1 MYVKIK
7 SYAFHIHQI
16 KFGFHR
22 FKLTYNSRMKNCPHC
37 AEEVQDEAKYCRF
50 CKKKVKSSWFMKYLI
65 VLGIVWIFW
74 TLNEDG
80 VFDGSYSPFTSIEDT
95 TCNDLQEYTIGRK
108 LGNQLGNEWEI
119 IDIRNTKEHKR
130 TPSELVC
137 RGDLRLNPPTDNR
150 VEMELTSAEGKL
162 WFDYRVYDSLF

>member
-1 MYVKIK
+1 
-7 SYAFHIHQI
+7 
-16 KFGFHR
+16 
-22 FKLTYNSRMKNCPHC
+22 MKNCPHC
-37 AEEVQDEAKYCRF
+37 AEEIQDDAKYCRF
-50 CKKKVKSSWFMKYLI
+50 CNKKTKKRSV
-65 VLGIVWIFW
+65 
-74 TLNEDG
+74 TLNMVFLVIVVFLIWDSKILS
-80 VFDGSYSPFTSIEDT
+80 VFDTTYLPFTSIEDT

>member
-1 MYVKIK
+1 
-7 SYAFHIHQI
+7 
-16 KFGFHR
+16 
-22 FKLTYNSRMKNCPHC
+22 MKKCPHC
-37 AEEVQDEAKYCRF
+37 AEEIQDDAKYCRF
-50 CKKKVKSSWFMKYLI
+50 CKKKIKKTSFLNVLI
-65 VLGIVWIFW
+65 LLVAAFLIWDSKI
-74 TLNEDG
+74 LS
-80 VFDGSYSPFTSIEDT
+80 VFDKTYLPFTSIEDT

-150 VEMELTSAEGKL
+150 VEMELTSADGKL

>member
-1 MYVKIK
+1 MK
-7 SYAFHIHQI
+7 S
-16 KFGFHR
+16 
-22 FKLTYNSRMKNCPHC
+22 CPHC
-37 AEEVQDEAKYCRF
+37 AEEIQDEAKYCRF
-50 CKKKVKSSWFMKYLI
+50 CKKKIKKTSFLNVLI
-65 VLGIVWIFW
+65 LLVAAFLIWDSKI
-74 TLNEDG
+74 LS
-80 VFDGSYSPFTSIEDT
+80 VFDKTYLPFTSIEDT

-130 TPSELVC
+130 TSSELVC

-150 VEMELTSAEGKL
+150 VEMELTSADGKL

>member
-1 MYVKIK
+1 
-7 SYAFHIHQI
+7 
-16 KFGFHR
+16 
-22 FKLTYNSRMKNCPHC
+22 MKNCPHC
-37 AEEVQDEAKYCRF
+37 AEEIQDEAKYCRF
-50 CKKKVKSSWFMKYLI
+50 CKKKIKKTSFLNVLI
-65 VLGIVWIFW
+65 LLVAAFLIWDSKI
-74 TLNEDG
+74 LS
-80 VFDGSYSPFTSIEDT
+80 VFDKTYLPFTSIEDT

-130 TPSELVC
+130 TSSELVC

-150 VEMELTSAEGKL
+150 VEMELTSADGKL

>member
-1 MYVKIK
+1 MK
-7 SYAFHIHQI
+7 S
-16 KFGFHR
+16 
-22 FKLTYNSRMKNCPHC
+22 CPHC
-37 AEEVQDEAKYCRF
+37 AEEIQDEAKYCRF
-50 CKKKVKSSWFMKYLI
+50 CKKKIKKTSFLNVLI
-65 VLGIVWIFW
+65 LLVAAFLIWDSKI
-74 TLNEDG
+74 LS
-80 VFDGSYSPFTSIEDT
+80 VFDKTYLPFTSIEDT

>member
-1 MYVKIK
+1 
-7 SYAFHIHQI
+7 
-16 KFGFHR
+16 
-22 FKLTYNSRMKNCPHC
+22 MKNCPHC
-37 AEEVQDEAKYCRF
+37 AEEIQDDAKYCRF
-50 CKKKVKSSWFMKYLI
+50 CKKKIKKTSFLNVLI
-65 VLGIVWIFW
+65 LLVAAFLIWDSKI
-74 TLNEDG
+74 LS
-80 VFDGSYSPFTSIEDT
+80 VFDKTYLPFTSIEDT

>member
-1 MYVKIK
+1 
-7 SYAFHIHQI
+7 
-16 KFGFHR
+16 
-22 FKLTYNSRMKNCPHC
+22 MKKCPHC
-37 AEEVQDEAKYCRF
+37 AEEIQDDAKYCRF
-50 CKKKVKSSWFMKYLI
+50 CKKKTKKTSFLNVLI
-65 VLGIVWIFW
+65 LLVVAFLIWDSKI
-74 TLNEDG
+74 LS
-80 VFDGSYSPFTSIEDT
+80 VFDKTYLPFTSIEDT

>member
-1 MYVKIK
+1 
-7 SYAFHIHQI
+7 
-16 KFGFHR
+16 
-22 FKLTYNSRMKNCPHC
+22 MKNCPHC
-37 AEEVQDEAKYCRF
+37 AEEIQDEAKYCRF
-50 CKKKVKSSWFMKYLI
+50 CKKKIKKTSFLNVLI
-65 VLGIVWIFW
+65 LLVAAFLIWDSKI
-74 TLNEDG
+74 LS
-80 VFDGSYSPFTSIEDT
+80 VFDKTYLPFTSIEDT

>member
-1 MYVKIK
+1 
-7 SYAFHIHQI
+7 
-16 KFGFHR
+16 
-22 FKLTYNSRMKNCPHC
+22 MKNCPHC
-37 AEEVQDEAKYCRF
+37 AEEIQDDAKYCRF
-50 CKKKVKSSWFMKYLI
+50 CNKKTKKRSV
-65 VLGIVWIFW
+65 
-74 TLNEDG
+74 TLNMVFLVIVVFLIWDSKILS
-80 VFDGSYSPFTSIEDT
+80 VFDITYLPFTSIEDT

>member
-1 MYVKIK
+1 
-7 SYAFHIHQI
+7 
-16 KFGFHR
+16 
-22 FKLTYNSRMKNCPHC
+22 MKKCPHC
-37 AEEVQDEAKYCRF
+37 AEEIQDDAKYCRF
-50 CKKKVKSSWFMKYLI
+50 CKKKIKKTSFLNVLI
-65 VLGIVWIFW
+65 LLVAAFLIWDSKI
-74 TLNEDG
+74 LS
-80 VFDGSYSPFTSIEDT
+80 VFDKTYLPFTSIEDT

>member
-1 MYVKIK
+1 
-7 SYAFHIHQI
+7 
-16 KFGFHR
+16 
-22 FKLTYNSRMKNCPHC
+22 MKKCPHC
-37 AEEVQDEAKYCRF
+37 AEEIQDDAKYCRF
-50 CKKKVKSSWFMKYLI
+50 CKKKIKKTSFLNVLILLVVAFLIWDSKILSIFDKTYL
-65 VLGIVWIFW
+65 
-74 TLNEDG
+74 
-80 VFDGSYSPFTSIEDT
+80 PFTSIEDT

-150 VEMELTSAEGKL
+150 VEMELTSADGKL

>member
-1 MYVKIK
+1 M
-7 SYAFHIHQI
+7 SLLHQRG
-16 KFGFHR
+16 FGLSR
-22 FKLTYNSRMKNCPHC
+22 VKLTYNPNMKKCPHC
-37 AEEVQDEAKYCRF
+37 AEEIQDDAKYCRF
-50 CKKKVKSSWFMKYLI
+50 CKKKTKKTSFLNVLI
-65 VLGIVWIFW
+65 LLVVAFLIWDSKI
-74 TLNEDG
+74 LS
-80 VFDGSYSPFTSIEDT
+80 VFDKTYLPFTSIEDT

-150 VEMELTSAEGKL
+150 VEMELTSADGKL
-162 WFDYRVYDSLF
+162 WFDYRVFDSLF